1 MRILGMISG
10 LALLTLQGCISIPEI
25 NSKMRQIDVAWEL
38 ESQKLEDSHRVRALN
53 VSKSQTMGILKKVFL
68 DLGMPLDTYS
78 IASGKIE
85 AISVAPTPLTKTEWM
100 EICKIENPKM
110 QELAGTFFYLPE
122 NPDKYFLII
131 RAKVVGNASV
141 SLVRLDYEL
150 RNPEYAAQGIIAT
163 RRAPP
168 LAVQLGSMK
177 IWAGVNDELKAL
189 GEELRKRTEKDPEL
203 I

>member
-1 MRILGMISG
+1 MKVLGFISG
-10 LALLTLQGCISIPEI
+10 LALLTLQGCMSIPEI

-38 ESQKLEDSHRVRALN
+38 ESQKLEDSHRIRALN
-53 VSKSQTMGILKKVFL
+53 VSKEQTMEILKKVFL

-78 IASGKIE
+78 MSSGEIKTVSI
-85 AISVAPTPLTKTEWM
+85 APTPLSETEWA
-100 EICKIENPKM
+100 EIRKIENPKM
-110 QELAGTFFYLPE
+110 QDIAGTFFYLPE
-122 NPDKYFLII
+122 KPDKYFLIV
-131 RAKVVGNASV
+131 RAKVVGNDSV
-141 SLVRLDYEL
+141 SVVRLDYEL

-177 IWAGVNDELKAL
+177 IWAGVNDQLKTL
-189 GEELRKRTEKDPEL
+189 GEEVRKRNEKDPEL

>member
-1 MRILGMISG
+1 MKVLGFISG
-10 LALLTLQGCISIPEI
+10 LALLTLQGCMSIPEI

-38 ESQKLEDSHRVRALN
+38 ESQKLEDSHRIRALN
-53 VSKSQTMGILKKVFL
+53 VSKGQTMEILKKVFL

-78 IASGKIE
+78 ASTGKIE
-85 AISVAPTPLTKTEWM
+85 TISVAPTPLSKAEWV
-100 EICKIENPKM
+100 EIRKIENPKM
-110 QELAGTFFYLPE
+110 QDIAGAFFYLPE
-122 NPDKYFLII
+122 NPDKYFLIV
-131 RAKVVGNASV
+131 RAKVVGNDSV
-141 SLVRLDYEL
+141 SVVRLDYEL

-177 IWAGVNDELKAL
+177 IWAGVNDQLKAL
-189 GEELRKRTEKDPEL
+189 GEEVRKRNEKDPEL

>member
-38 ESQKLEDSHRVRALN
+38 ESQKLEDSHRIRALN
-53 VSKSQTMGILKKVFL
+53 VSKSQTMEILKKVFL
-68 DLGMPLDTYS
+68 DLDMPLDTYS
-78 IASGKIE
+78 TASGEIKT
-85 AISVAPTPLTKTEWM
+85 ISVAPTPLTKAEWM
-100 EICKIENPKM
+100 EIRKIENPKM
-110 QELAGTFFYLPE
+110 QEIAGTFFYLPE

-131 RAKVVGNASV
+131 RAKVVGNTSV
-141 SLVRLDYEL
+141 SVVRLDYEL

-168 LAVQLGSMK
+168 LAVQSGSMK